1 MVNTREAQ
9 DNRKAPAYDQTSY
22 NSEKSGMGGKK
33 TVSVFGLGFVGLTT
47 ALGFAETGCRV
58 FGIDVDKER
67 KRSLRNGTVPF
78 HEPHMEGIL
87 NKHFNRSF
95 FITDDISEAVKES
108 TYIFYCVGTPYGA
121 DGSADLT
128 YLFSA
133 IDSTLDAIH
142 DEKFRVLVTKST
154 IPPSTTAEKILPYV
168 KRKGDKS
175 EFLGIANNPEFLREG
190 HCWEDFMD
198 ADRIVLGVNDEK
210 AKELLVELYKP
221 MGIPIKCVTHST
233 GEFIKYLSNTL
244 LATLISY
251 SNEMAQAAEAFGGI
265 EVAEAFRILHMDKR
279 WNGCNMTSYVY
290 PGCGYGGY
298 CLPKDTSAFYAQA
311 LEKGFEASILNQVI
325 KTNTERPKQI
335 AEKIA
340 RHLTDLPR
348 QSNSGK
354 AERGQIYR
362 TVGILGLSFKPG
374 SDDVR
379 DTPAMKIIGQL
390 KKLGCENIIGYDPIA
405 AEEFRRR
412 YPDAGICY
420 ADSMQEIYD
429 KADVL
434 ALVTAWEEFRDVPTL
449 GDKKII
455 DCRYML

>member
-1 MVNTREAQ
+1 MVNTKDEL
-9 DNRKAPAYDQTSY
+9 DNQKASVQPTYDSD
-22 NSEKSGMGGKK
+22 KSGMGGKK

-87 NKHFNRSF
+87 NKHLNSSL
-95 FITDDISEAVKES
+95 FITDDILEAVKES

-175 EFLGIANNPEFLREG
+175 KFLGIANNPEFLREG
-190 HCWEDFMD
+190 HCWEDFME

-210 AKELLVELYKP
+210 SQELLVELYQP

-251 SNEMAQAAEAFGGI
+251 SNEMAQAAETFGGI

-325 KTNTERPKQI
+325 KTNTERPKRI

-354 AERGQIYR
+354 TERGQIYG

-379 DTPAMKIIGQL
+379 DTSAMKIDR
-390 KKLGCENIIGYDPIA
+390 K
-405 AEEFRRR
+405 
-412 YPDAGICY
+412 
-420 ADSMQEIYD
+420 S
-429 KADVL
+429 V
-434 ALVTAWEEFRDVPTL
+434 V
-449 GDKKII
+449 
-455 DCRYML
+455 